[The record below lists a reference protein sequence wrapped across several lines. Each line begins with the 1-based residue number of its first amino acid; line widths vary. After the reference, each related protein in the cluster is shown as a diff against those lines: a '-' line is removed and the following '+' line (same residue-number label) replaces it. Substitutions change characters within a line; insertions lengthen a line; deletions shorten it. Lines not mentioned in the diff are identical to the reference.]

1 MACESSLTYLL
12 TGFPHAGLYYYNGGQ
27 IKHFHMKW
35 FIDRLTGP
43 KLMSL

>member
-1 MACESSLTYLL
+1 MACESSLTYLV
-12 TGFPHAGLYYYNGGQ
+12 TGLPHTGLYNYNGVR

-35 FIDRLTGP
+35 FIDRLTGS